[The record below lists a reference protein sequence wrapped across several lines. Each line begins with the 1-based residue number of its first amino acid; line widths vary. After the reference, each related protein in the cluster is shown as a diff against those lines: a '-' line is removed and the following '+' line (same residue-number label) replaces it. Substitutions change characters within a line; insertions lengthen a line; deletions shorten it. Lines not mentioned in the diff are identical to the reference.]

1 MDNNEILAR
10 IQTIFGYDTDKLIA
24 IFALAEHEVTAEQLD
39 AWFSNEYEE
48 DSNYVHLEDTEFSI
62 FLNGLITEKR
72 GKKDGPLP
80 KPEDYLTNNIILK
93 KLRIALDLKTEDILE
108 ILELAEM
115 PISKYELS
123 AFFRRE
129 DHKNYRNCKNNIF
142 RAFLDGVQKKFAPD
156 SNIAST

>member
-10 IQTIFGYDTDKLIA
+10 LQKIFGYDTAKLIA
-24 IFALAEHEVTAEQLD
+24 IFALAEHNVTEEQIT
-39 AWFSNEYEE
+39 AWLSSEFEE
-48 DSNYVHLEDTEFSI
+48 GSSYTYLEDTEFSI
-62 FLNGLITEKR
+62 FLNGLISERR
-72 GKKDGPLP
+72 GKKDGTQP

-115 PISKYELS
+115 PTSKYELS

-129 DHKNYRNCKNNIF
+129 SHKNYRNCKNNVL
-142 RAFLDGVQKKFAPD
+142 RAFLEGVQQKFAPD
-156 SNIAST
+156 TAST